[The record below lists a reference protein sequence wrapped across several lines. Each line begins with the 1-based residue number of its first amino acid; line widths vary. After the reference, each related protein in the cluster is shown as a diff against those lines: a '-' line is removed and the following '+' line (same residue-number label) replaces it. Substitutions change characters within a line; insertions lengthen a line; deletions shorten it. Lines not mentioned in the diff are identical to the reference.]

1 MENIKAVLFGVGAV
15 GSLIG
20 KQLLCKE
27 GIEVVGA
34 IDSAKEKIGKDLG
47 TVLNLPE
54 SLGVTVSNDA
64 ATVIKETGAN
74 IVIHATSSYLKDV
87 FPQIAPVVQAG
98 VNVISTCEELSYP
111 YFSDPQCASDLD
123 ALAKKGSATVLGTGI
138 NPGFLMDTLVTTLT
152 VVCQRIDAIQV
163 VRIMNAANR
172 RVPFQKKIGS
182 GLTEKRFFETLK
194 NGLITGHVGLEE
206 SVSMIAAAIGWK
218 MEKITSDLEPVIA
231 KKYVT
236 SSAFKIDPGSVAGLK
251 QIVHGYRR
259 GKAAII
265 LEFQAYIGAE
275 DEYDSISIKGVPD
288 VNQKI
293 TPCVHGD
300 ISTVA
305 VIVNT
310 IPKVINASPGLVTM
324 KDLPIPTATL
334 GNMVEF
340 IRK

>member
-1 MENIKAVLFGVGAV
+1 MEDIKAVLFGVGAM

-20 KQLLCKE
+20 RHLLGKE

-34 IDSAKEKIGKDLG
+34 IDSAKEKVGKDLG

-54 SLGVTVSNDA
+54 SLGVTVSNDVE
-64 ATVIKETGAN
+64 TVIKETGAN

-87 FPQIAPVVQAG
+87 FPQIAQVVKAG

-111 YFSDPQCASDLD
+111 YFSAPQCASDLD
-123 ALAKKGSATVLGTGI
+123 TLAKTSSATVLGTGI

-152 VVCQRIDAIQV
+152 VVCQRIDAIHA

-182 GLTEKRFFETLK
+182 GLSKKGFFETLK
-194 NGLITGHVGLEE
+194 SGLITGHVGLEE
-206 SVSMIAAAIGWK
+206 STSMIAAAIGWN

-231 KKYVT
+231 KKHVA
-236 SSAFKIDPGSVAGLK
+236 SSAFKIKPGSVAGLR
-251 QIVHGYRR
+251 QTVHGYRK

-275 DEYDSISIKGVPD
+275 EEYDSVSIRGVPD

-293 TPCVHGD
+293 TPCIHGD

-310 IPKVINASPGLVTM
+310 IPKVINAPPGLVTM
-324 KDLPIPTATL
+324 KDLPIPSATL
-334 GNMVEF
+334 GNMVKF
-340 IRK
+340 IR